1 MERLTVPDE
10 RIDEHTTRRTVIDA
24 DKVREHAMDFYWA
37 LKRYEDTFL
46 TPEEIT
52 KIRADVEN
60 GYLKSTARRYG
71 VPVDR
76 LRELAQADRE
86 ERVVVLPCKL
96 GDTVYRIVK
105 FKRTKNWKK
114 EANFIRAVELNR
126 NNFWDIVFGGLIGRT
141 VFLTREEAEKALEG
155 DAGDE
160 QA

>member
-76 LRELAQADRE
+76 LRELAQADRDG
-86 ERVVVLPCKL
+86 RCVVLPTFCDGCVRHSEHDGKHWCKFWHRYCP
-96 GDTVYRIVK
+96 DDSEFYCK
-105 FKRTKNWKK
+105 AAKNP
-114 EANFIRAVELNR
+114 
-126 NNFWDIVFGGLIGRT
+126 
-141 VFLTREEAEKALEG
+141 LEG
-155 DAGDE
+155 GGEDE
-160 QA
+160 